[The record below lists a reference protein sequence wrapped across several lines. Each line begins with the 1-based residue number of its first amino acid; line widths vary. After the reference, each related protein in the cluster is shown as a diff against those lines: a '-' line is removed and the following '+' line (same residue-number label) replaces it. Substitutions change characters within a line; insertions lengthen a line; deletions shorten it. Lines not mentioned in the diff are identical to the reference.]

1 MGIALSWIAV
11 RGIDYDAVLAR
22 LSLTVTAEKANFWQA
37 PVSGRRGAGG
47 WTLIAACGCDHRIIA
62 PAGLAALSAGCE
74 VLACSIEEH
83 VNFSYAA
90 LWSQGA
96 RVWEVFHQGD
106 QDCINLSTDGELP
119 AQFSDAVAA
128 NVASRSM
135 DQIDE
140 DIDSVFDIPLD
151 LAERITGFRHD
162 AASDRQDDLFQVLS
176 EPARPAPWW
185 KFWR

>member
-1 MGIALSWIAV
+1 M
-11 RGIDYDAVLAR
+11 RGIDYDAVLER
-22 LSLTVTAEKANFWQA
+22 LSLTVTEEKANFWKA
-37 PVSGRRGAGG
+37 PVSGRRGAAWLDPDRG
-47 WTLIAACGCDHRIIA
+47 LRLRSLHHR
-62 PAGLAALSAGCE
+62 PRWPGRTVGSCE

-106 QDCINLSTDGELP
+106 LDCINLSTDGELP

-162 AASDRQDDLFQVLS
+162 AASDPQDDLFHVLR

-185 KFWR
+185 KFWH